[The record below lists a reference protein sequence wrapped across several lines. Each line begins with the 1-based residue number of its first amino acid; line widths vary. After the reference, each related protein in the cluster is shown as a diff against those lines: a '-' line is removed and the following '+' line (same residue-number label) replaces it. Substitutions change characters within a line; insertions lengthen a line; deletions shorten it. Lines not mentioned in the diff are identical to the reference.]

1 MRLTSLILL
10 ASAALAFT
18 VQAQERHIVDVVLQV
33 NGEIQTQD
41 GQPPAPDVTAPRR
54 QGQTNE
60 PQPMGPAIPE
70 VIAPKQPGKGVVQAD
85 AVDPFA
91 PEVAAP
97 KPRNH
102 SLQANAVR
110 PACPQV
116 TAPRRE
122 SIGDAPKVNFD
133 GAVASVDDED
143 ETFDVVDV
151 PGPEVTAPKMPGR
164 RFEDEEP
171 FADSADPEVTAPKVP
186 GKGIKKIVKV
196 KILRRGDGVVV
207 GGAGDAVPGPDVT
220 APAPKVT
227 APIVETN
234 GVTAPGPKVAAP
246 SRPDKHIAEV
256 KVRVNGKVVTD
267 GDEALEN
274 VQVVIP
280 DPDVTAPAPPK
291 PGTTAPS
298 NPDKH
303 IAEAKVV
310 HEESALEEKLSASNS
325 EKKTAGLLDGLP
337 DGLRDGL
344 LDGLLGIDINLDGK
358 KSKKAPADDDEK
370 DWHHLRLYGDD
381 GYEPRP
387 LPVQPDAEPNCE
399 TLSFRDQMIWDQQ
412 GNRGHYVN
420 VPNSNAEKAPEEGIP
435 KAETIANSADDGTDA
450 APPPSS
456 SSPHTYEII
465 NGKKIA
471 DIKDNKGTVDA
482 NGIHICLLGPCDDDS
497 VDEDTRIH
505 HKMKKFLKQFKGKA
519 LRIDSRT
526 GCPLSSDKP
535 TQENS

>member
-143 ETFDVVDV
+143 ETFDVVADGAKRKGRAKGKGHRTGKRHRTGKCQCKGGKMGEVPTRTTYPKFKVDV

-196 KILRRGDGVVV
+196 KILRRGDDVVV

-399 TLSFRDQMIWDQQ
+399 TLSFRDQMVRFRDPLLILFW
-412 GNRGHYVN
+412 
-420 VPNSNAEKAPEEGIP
+420 
-435 KAETIANSADDGTDA
+435 
-450 APPPSS
+450 
-456 SSPHTYEII
+456 
-465 NGKKIA
+465 
-471 DIKDNKGTVDA
+471 
-482 NGIHICLLGPCDDDS
+482 LLGQNINNSHLDKSRSGTSRAIVAITSMSPTPTPRRLLRKAS
-497 VDEDTRIH
+497 PRPKPLPTLPTTERMPHHLLPLPPHIHTR
-505 HKMKKFLKQFKGKA
+505 
-519 LRIDSRT
+519 S
-526 GCPLSSDKP
+526 
-535 TQENS
+535 

>member
-10 ASAALAFT
+10 ASAALALT

-41 GQPPAPDVTAPRR
+41 GQSPTPDVTAPRR
-54 QGQTNE
+54 QGQANE
-60 PQPMGPAIPE
+60 PQSMSPAIPE
-70 VIAPKQPGKGVVQAD
+70 VFAPKQHGKGVVQAD
-85 AVDPFA
+85 AADPFA

-102 SLQANAVR
+102 GLQANAVR

-143 ETFDVVDV
+143 ETFDVVGV
-151 PGPEVTAPKMPGR
+151 PVPEVTAPKMPVR
-164 RFEDEEP
+164 RLEDEEP
-171 FADSADPEVTAPKVP
+171 FADSADPEVTAHKVP

-196 KILRRGDGVVV
+196 KILRRGDDVVV
-207 GGAGDAVPGPDVT
+207 VEAGDAIPGTDVK

-227 APIVETN
+227 APVVEAD
-234 GVTAPGPKVAAP
+234 GVTALGPEVAAP

-274 VQVVIP
+274 AQVVIP
-280 DPDVTAPAPPK
+280 DPDVTTPAPPK

-303 IAEAKVV
+303 IAEDKVV

-325 EKKTAGLLDGLP
+325 QKKTAGLL
-337 DGLRDGL
+337 DGL
-344 LDGLLGIDINLDGK
+344 LDGLLGIDINLGGK
-358 KSKKAPADDDEK
+358 MKSKNAPADDEK
-370 DWHHLRLYGDD
+370 DWHRLRLYGDD

-387 LPVQPDAEPNCE
+387 LSVQPDGEPNCE
-399 TLSFRDQMIWDQQ
+399 VLPFRDQMIWDQQ
-412 GNRGHYVN
+412 GNRGHYFN
-420 VPNSNAEKAPEEGIP
+420 APNSNAEKASEEGIP

-450 APPPSS
+450 APPSS

-482 NGIHICLLGPCDDDS
+482 NEIHICLFGPCDEDS
-497 VDEDTRIH
+497 VDKDTRIH

-526 GCPLSSDKP
+526 GCPLSSDKL
-535 TQENS
+535 TQENT